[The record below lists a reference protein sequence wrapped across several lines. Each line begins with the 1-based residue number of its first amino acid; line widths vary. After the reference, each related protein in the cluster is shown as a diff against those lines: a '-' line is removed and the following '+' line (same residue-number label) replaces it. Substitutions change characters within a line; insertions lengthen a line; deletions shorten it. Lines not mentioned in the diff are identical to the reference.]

1 MNLAAISHR
10 SNNEFTYA
18 IDNDNVQVT
27 LRTGK
32 DIDRVVIICEDP
44 FIHELNRKNEW
55 YGNRVEMEIWMEL
68 TEHYIWRIIL
78 TPKYK
83 RLQYYFEI
91 ISQSSISNFH
101 GSILPTLLLRRSGSA
116 IRYGIRSCPK
126 DMPAGAISRITVN
139 SGNGEIS
146 ATVSLK
152 TCTAEI

>member
-44 FIHELNRKNEW
+44 FSHELNRKNEW

-91 ISQSSISNFH
+91 ISGDEVYALYENKLCPVEKKNSRSAKSSS
-101 GSILPTLLLRRSGSA
+101 P
-116 IRYGIRSCPK
+116 
-126 DMPAGAISRITVN
+126 
-139 SGNGEIS
+139 
-146 ATVSLK
+146 
-152 TCTAEI
+152 